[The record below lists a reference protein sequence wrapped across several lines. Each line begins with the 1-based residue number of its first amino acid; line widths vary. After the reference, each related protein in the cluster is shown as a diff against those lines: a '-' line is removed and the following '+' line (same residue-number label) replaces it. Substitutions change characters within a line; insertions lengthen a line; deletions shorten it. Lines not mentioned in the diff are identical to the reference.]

1 MKDKT
6 GITIIIAAWTLLLA
20 IIGMIIIVATPGEF
34 LYEDSLSETNEEYFY
49 KEIYEDGTLS
59 KETYVSKPGEFKDEY
74 IIDTTRS

>member
-49 KEIYEDGTLS
+49 KEI
-59 KETYVSKPGEFKDEY
+59 
-74 IIDTTRS
+74 